1 MSESRSEIATFSLL
15 GKDYEGR
22 EYSICEGEDKIAI
35 YYENIDYLKG
45 SVGGGEKI
53 KDRTEFL
60 IVQAAE
66 YVFRQLPQFGEISRD
81 WIVEFTETGSVRGE
95 GMLMRV
101 PIDLVEDK
109 FMNTAEDNYEEALA
123 ISIFVHELMHGLTPT
138 SEALPMLAEM
148 MYMLDSGGEMRIDQI
163 SSFLENDQ
171 LEEPHVKGLG
181 EISGWFGYD
190 STRHFLKEFPN
201 LDRDKIGGV
210 FTSKAM
216 ECARED

>member
-1 MSESRSEIATFSLL
+1 MSESRSEVVIYSLL

-22 EYSICEGEDKIAI
+22 EYSICDESDRIAV
-35 YYENIDYLKG
+35 YYENIKYLQENTDR
-45 SVGGGEKI
+45 GERVKE
-53 KDRTEFL
+53 RTEFL

-66 YVFRQLPQFGEISRD
+66 YIFQQLPQFEEISRN

-101 PIDLVEDK
+101 PIDLVEGK
-109 FMNTAEDNYEEALA
+109 FMNIAEDSYEEALA